1 MVVNRM
7 VWYVFAIVA
16 VEAMF
21 AIPKVNWELA
31 TGQGQGG
38 RVLACAF
45 AILATL
51 FAWRFRRSIALRLR
65 GLGERLAALGDFSW
79 LCICAIVGILLRLG
93 WMIAYPAPQR

>member
-7 VWYVFAIVA
+7 VCTLRNCCSRSYVRYSQG
-16 VEAMF
+16 
-21 AIPKVNWELA
+21 ELG
-31 TGQGQGG
+31 TCYRSGQGG

-65 GLGERLAALGDFSW
+65 GLGSD
-79 LCICAIVGILLRLG
+79 LLRLAISRG
-93 WMIAYPAPQR
+93 CAFAQS